1 MDADMEACCPLHQKA
16 ESAHLATG
24 RKHKRSSR
32 RRWLSS
38 GPLSKAV
45 PLALKKE
52 TRQLQ
57 GDLKPIPQQA
67 TSHSEVDGQTLLALS
82 WAKWQ
87 SASQDLSVRP
97 ASPGRSVFGSSVAF
111 VSVTWKLA
119 LGAGLWLADS
129 FCLAPKQL
137 LGEDGFEREG
147 AFHMNAKTSSRHL
160 WQKL

>member
-1 MDADMEACCPLHQKA
+1 MGSDMKACCPLHQKA

-24 RKHKRSSR
+24 SVHKRSLR

-38 GPLSKAV
+38 GPLSKPL
-45 PLALKKE
+45 PLAIKKE
-52 TRQLQ
+52 ARQLR
-57 GDLKPIPQQA
+57 GDLKLIPQQVTA
-67 TSHSEVDGQTLLALS
+67 HSEVDGQTLLALS

-87 SASQDLSVRP
+87 SASKDFSIRT
-97 ASPGRSVFGSSVAF
+97 AGPGRSAFGSSVAF

-137 LGEDGFEREG
+137 LGEDGFEWEG
-147 AFHMNAKTSSRHL
+147 AVHMNAETSSMHL